1 MHEENDLWYS
11 VAQMR
16 EIIRFILDIFAP
28 EPLLVSGA
36 EGFFSAPRDEKP
48 KRSLAEIVGLSINK
62 GAGGFLGT
70 QLFAGHSGG
79 GTPNT
84 PPPPKISIPPAPVT
98 PIPPPPTSSQSI
110 YSSAQAAREAGAQ
123 QASGFGF
130 QASLLSLPPSAKS
143 VSGTGPNG
151 TINTA
156 TGTGSLLG
164 LK

>member
-1 MHEENDLWYS
+1 LREEKALGYS

-28 EPLLVSGA
+28 EPFLVSGA
-36 EGFFSAPRDEKP
+36 EGLFSAPREEKP
-48 KRSLAEIVGLSINK
+48 KRSLAEVIGLSVNK
-62 GAGGFLGT
+62 GGPTVSL
-70 QLFAGHSGG
+70 
-79 GTPNT
+79 PNSPA
-84 PPPPKISIPPAPVT
+84 PPIINIPPAPKA

-110 YSSAQAAREAGAQ
+110 YNSVQAAREAGAQ
-123 QASGFGF
+123 QASGFGY
-130 QASLLSLPPSAKS
+130 QASLLGLPPTASATN
-143 VSGTGPNG
+143 SGTGPNG